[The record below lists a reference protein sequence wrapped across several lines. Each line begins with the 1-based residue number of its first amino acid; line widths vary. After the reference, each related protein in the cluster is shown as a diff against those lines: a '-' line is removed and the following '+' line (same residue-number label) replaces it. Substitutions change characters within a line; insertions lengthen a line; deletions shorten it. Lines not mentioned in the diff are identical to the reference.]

1 MPGFLLHVNAVM
13 TCIHVLG
20 QAKIAPTQ
28 TRVLVSGQP
37 VATMPPGLPTITV
50 AGCPFTVPVPKP
62 QPCVTVRWSMPSAR
76 VKVMGLPA
84 MVASTPGPGPGIC
97 QSVEQ
102 IPQGTPIIGAMQARV
117 FAM

>member
-1 MPGFLLHVNAVM
+1 MPGYLLHVNAVM

-28 TRVLVSGQP
+28 PRVLVSGQP
-37 VATMPPGLPTITV
+37 VATIPPGLPTITV
-50 AGCPFTVPVPKP
+50 LGCPFTLPNGKP
-62 QPCVTVRWSMPSAR
+62 QPCVSVRGSMPSAR
-76 VKVMGLPA
+76 VKVLGLPA
-84 MVASTPGPGPGIC
+84 MVAAAPGPGPGIC

-102 IPQGTPIIGAMQARV
+102 IPQGAPIVGAMQARV